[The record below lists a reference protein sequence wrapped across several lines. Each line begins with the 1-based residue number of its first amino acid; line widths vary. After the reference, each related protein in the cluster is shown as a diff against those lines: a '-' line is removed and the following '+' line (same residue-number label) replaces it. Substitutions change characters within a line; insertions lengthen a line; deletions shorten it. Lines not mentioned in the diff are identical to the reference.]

1 MFCITEISV
10 EADFKSTFSRKIQY
24 FSTLFAFI
32 CDWQTQSR
40 NLSDQPV
47 KLYNFTHYFA
57 YSAALAI
64 IFLSVSTPSPV
75 CDENGTVS

>member
-1 MFCITEISV
+1 MIYTIELSV
-10 EADFKSTFSRKIQY
+10 EADFKSRFSRKIRY

-32 CDWQTQSR
+32 CDWQTQSK
-40 NLSDQPV
+40 NLSDQSV
-47 KLYNFTHYFA
+47 NLYNFTHYFA

-75 CDENGTVS
+75 CEENGTVS

>member
-1 MFCITEISV
+1 MIYTTELSV
-10 EADFKSTFSRKIQY
+10 EADFENTFSRKIQY

-32 CDWQTQSR
+32 YNWQTQSR

-75 CDENGTVS
+75 CEENGTVS